1 MTTAASDRRLAADT
15 WDPSRTGRG
24 ETQWDTSLPN
34 VFRSAM
40 QPPADVD
47 FREAAL
53 SPDLLVGAERYT
65 LERYYLY
72 TRCRQR
78 FRGLFPART

>member
-1 MTTAASDRRLAADT
+1 
-15 WDPSRTGRG
+15 
-24 ETQWDTSLPN
+24 
-34 VFRSAM
+34 M